1 MGVPSSV
8 SRILLELLIAVI
20 TVVLFRLELV
30 ELDRLSHVL

>member
-20 TVVLFRLELV
+20 TVVLFRLVLV

>member
-1 MGVPSSV
+1 MGVPSTV

-20 TVVLFRLELV
+20 TVVLFRLVLV